1 MRKRPAKRQRHA
13 KRSEPKTCSTFGETA
28 TSNRMVL
35 ASSDLAFRPTAFRRG
50 QRFDPST
57 ADRPILVFDG
67 VQKAYRADSPVLR
80 GFSLTI
86 QRGEFVFVTGPS
98 GAGKSTLLRLL
109 HAAEQVDEGRILF
122 LGRDIGRLTP
132 ASVPFLRRNIGMVF
146 QDFKLIENFTVLEN
160 VGMPLQVLGLPE
172 RTVRSRV
179 GEVLER
185 VGLGGRGLERAAV
198 LSGGEKQRVAIAR
211 AIVSEPALLL
221 ADEPTGNL
229 DPQLAVDILGLFEDI
244 HETGVTVLFATHD
257 RSLLDIRPRRVVVLD
272 EGRAFDVPQGLDASA
287 LGAA

>member
-1 MRKRPAKRQRHA
+1 VRKRPAKRQRHA